1 MAQINFWD
9 SQGKHSLLSPCW
21 LALTCIRARVHI
33 AFSSGRKAL
42 AVHQGESRQPPLY
55 DRWSTLAFC
64 GLPPLFLMAEHQS
77 IIAKGREK
85 GRAMVMSPEPF
96 WTTWSR
102 SDWLQKKKMLQ
113 QTLTPHWERW
123 KRKNK
128 EKNTLWS
135 LKSRH
140 QSPISSVQV
149 STSSAA
155 TLTAKHSSV
164 FTLSGSQRVAYSGF
178 SFLIHI

>member
-42 AVHQGESRQPPLY
+42 AVHRGESRQPPLY

-85 GRAMVMSPEPF
+85 GRAMVTSPEPF
-96 WTTWSR
+96 LNNS
-102 SDWLQKKKMLQ
+102 K
-113 QTLTPHWERW
+113 
-123 KRKNK
+123 
-128 EKNTLWS
+128 
-135 LKSRH
+135 
-140 QSPISSVQV
+140 PIW
-149 STSSAA
+149 
-155 TLTAKHSSV
+155 LTAKKKDAAADAHSSLGTMEKKKTKKKTHCGALSPV
-164 FTLSGSQRVAYSGF
+164 ISLLLALFRSPLALQLHSQLNTPLCSLCLVLSGLHTAGF
-178 SFLIHI
+178 HF